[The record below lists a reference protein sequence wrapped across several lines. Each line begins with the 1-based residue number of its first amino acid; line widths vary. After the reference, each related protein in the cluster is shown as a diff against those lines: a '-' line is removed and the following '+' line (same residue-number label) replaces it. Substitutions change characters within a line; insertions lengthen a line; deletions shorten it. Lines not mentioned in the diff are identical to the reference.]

1 MRPSDHRDD
10 VNSADGQRSLVRP
23 TRPVVDVRS
32 DIGAA
37 SDWFLS
43 ELRREAHRWLAA
55 SQPHR
60 PDLKDKLTIYLNE
73 VPVALG
79 LLEELGPNFAGGR
92 VLEVGG
98 GIGAV
103 AASLAHLGFEVV
115 AIEPGGPGFEDMLI
129 LQKSVEAALGRLP
142 EPSGSYA
149 IHPIGVEDLDP
160 DAHGRFEVVFSSNVL
175 EHVEDP
181 ALALDRMQAVLADGG
196 VQTHVCPNYAFPYEP
211 HFFVP
216 LLPFVP
222 AATRWLLPRSMT
234 ATPLWSSLNFVTAR
248 QVRRWARSAGVD
260 VLFAPG
266 VLAGALDRFVS
277 DAVFAERHR
286 GLGTVVRL
294 LQKLGLVRL
303 VRRIPAGLSS
313 PMRFTVHKPS
323 GAP

>member
-1 MRPSDHRDD
+1 M
-10 VNSADGQRSLVRP
+10 
-23 TRPVVDVRS
+23 
-32 DIGAA
+32 
-37 SDWFLS
+37 
-43 ELRREAHRWLAA
+43 
-55 SQPHR
+55 
-60 PDLKDKLTIYLNE
+60 
-73 VPVALG
+73 
-79 LLEELGPNFAGGR
+79 
-92 VLEVGG
+92 LEVGG

-103 AASLAHLGFEVV
+103 AACLAHLGFEVV
-115 AIEPGGPGFEDMLI
+115 AIEPGGLGFEDMLT
-129 LQKSVEAALGRLP
+129 LQKSVEVALEGLP

-149 IHPIGVEDLDP
+149 IRPIGVEDLDP
-160 DAHGRFEVVFSSNVL
+160 DVHGLFSVVFSANVL
-175 EHVEDP
+175 EHVDNP

-216 LLPFVP
+216 LLPLRP
-222 AATRWLLPRSMT
+222 AATRRLLPRST
-234 ATPLWSSLNFVTAR
+234 TETPLWSSLNFVTAR

-266 VLAGALDRFVS
+266 VLAEALDRFMS

-294 LQKLGLVRL
+294 LRRLGLVRL

-313 PMRFTVHKPS
+313 PMRFTVRKPS